1 MQPRFHVIGL
11 GSWGNGDDA
20 AGLLSALKIRDE
32 NIPGVS
38 VTLDTAGGGRLLD
51 HMDARVPAIILDAG
65 RASADLPRNR
75 WRRLAYPRDADLL
88 PDSRLSHVRHFSLAG
103 LLDLAQRLGHLPHHT
118 WVYVIAVSEAREY
131 QAESRELLRAI
142 PGLVRAVVCAIKSS
156 GRDAATTRRRPT
168 TGIVP
173 PRQAPA
179 GMSSALGAG
188 RWSGRPTRLYP
199 AAPMQMS
206 GVLAAEDPPHH
217 PQRRTR

>member
-51 HMDARVPAIILDAG
+51 HLDARVPAIILDAS
-65 RASADLPRNR
+65 RANTDLPRNQ
-75 WRRLAYPRDADLL
+75 WRRLVYPQDADLL
-88 PDSRLSHVRHFSLAG
+88 PDIRLSHVRHFSLAE

-118 WVYVIAVSEAREY
+118 WVYVIAVSEAQRY

-142 PGLVRAVVCAIKSS
+142 PGLVRAVVHAIRSS
-156 GRDAATTRRRPT
+156 GRKAATTRRRPT

-173 PRQAPA
+173 ARHAST
-179 GMSSALGAG
+179 GMSSPLGMG
-188 RWSGRPTRLYP
+188 RWSGPPARLYP
-199 AAPMQMS
+199 ATPEPM
-206 GVLAAEDPPHH
+206 GGALAADGPPRN
-217 PQRRTR
+217 PQRRTP